1 MDDLTIQLEELQ
13 DAWLPLVMQYGS
25 QVLLALV
32 TLLIGWW
39 IIGRVTSGIQALM
52 ERRKVDR
59 TLHGFVGALVGIGL
73 KVLLLISVAGM
84 IGIETTSFIALI
96 GAAGLAVG
104 LALQGSLA
112 NFAGGM
118 LIIILRPFR
127 AGEFIEAQ
135 GVMGTVDSIQI
146 FHTVLKT
153 ADNKTIIIPNGSL
166 SNGNIVNYSRQPT
179 RRVDLNLG
187 IGYNDDL
194 KKARKI
200 LLGLAAA
207 DERVLKD
214 PEPAVWLV
222 SLGEGT
228 VNLSLRMWTNNE
240 DYWGVFWEIQ
250 ELAKEHFDREGITL
264 PFPQRTLHVLAPA
277 PAQAASPATD
287 TATAD

>member
-1 MDDLTIQLEELQ
+1 MDDVIIQLEELQ
-13 DAWLPLVMQYGS
+13 DAWLPLAMQYGA
-25 QVLLALV
+25 QALLALV

-39 IIGRVTSGIQALM
+39 IIGRLTGGVQALM
-52 ERRKVDR
+52 EKRKIDR
-59 TLHGFVGALVGIGL
+59 TLHGFIGALVGIGL

-118 LIIILRPFR
+118 LIIMLRPFR

-153 ADNKTIIIPNGSL
+153 GDNKTVIVPNGSL
-166 SNGNIVNYSRQPT
+166 SNGNIINYSRQPT
-179 RRVDLNLG
+179 RRVDLNIG
-187 IGYNDDL
+187 IGYNDDV

-200 LLGLAAA
+200 LLDLAAA

-214 PEPAVWLV
+214 PEAAVWLV
-222 SLGEGT
+222 SLGDGS
-228 VNLSLRMWTNNE
+228 VNLSLRMWTKNA
-240 DYWGVFWEIQ
+240 DYWGVFWSIQ
-250 ELAKEHFDREGITL
+250 ELAKEQFEREGITI
-264 PFPQRTLHVLAPA
+264 PFPQRTVHVVTPA
-277 PAQAASPATD
+277 AAN
-287 TATAD
+287 